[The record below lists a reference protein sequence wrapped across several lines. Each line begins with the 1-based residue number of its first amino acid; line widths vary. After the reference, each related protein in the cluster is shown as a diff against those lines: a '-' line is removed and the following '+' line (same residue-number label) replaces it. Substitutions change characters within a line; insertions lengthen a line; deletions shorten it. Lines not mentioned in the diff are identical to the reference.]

1 MASNNS
7 TIIALL
13 FGKAGELKLTVA
25 SWFCPCGAEN
35 DISEASCLFCGSSSK
50 LAVSAKQAETAR
62 RRRHR
67 QSPKLRPYIVFVS
80 LLIVGFALAYYFYGV
95 IGPLRLESDPV
106 KRVEI
111 ARRLGNAKDIGGIR
125 HLVRAMG
132 EDTDAHVRAAAAC
145 ALGQIKDQR
154 ALRPLIL
161 KANQIAEEKDVTIC
175 ALRSL
180 RQMPNREA
188 VPPLIRLMGET
199 SGPVRVEVIQTIQA
213 ERDPAALEPLVDV
226 VRMSQGGDELEA
238 AERAVASIG
247 ETALPRVRD
256 LYRNGYSEKA
266 INTLRFMGQ
275 PGVADLL
282 EIFRTAPAKV
292 RPRAVR
298 GLLLAGD
305 PVGVATMRN
314 EMRTNIKLVAEAYKD
329 LIELGDGSFVDLLI
343 RALNTYGDSSMAVDF
358 LNCGQLQLDD
368 AARRWAKSHGYE
380 IMSRFG
386 GSGTPRWG
394 RR

>member
-1 MASNNS
+1 
-7 TIIALL
+7 
-13 FGKAGELKLTVA
+13 
-25 SWFCPCGAEN
+25 
-35 DISEASCLFCGSSSK
+35 
-50 LAVSAKQAETAR
+50 
-62 RRRHR
+62 
-67 QSPKLRPYIVFVS
+67 
-80 LLIVGFALAYYFYGV
+80 
-95 IGPLRLESDPV
+95 
-106 KRVEI
+106 
-111 ARRLGNAKDIGGIR
+111 
-125 HLVRAMG
+125 MG